1 MSGLTSLVQAGGVLE
16 KKIETVAN
24 NLANASTVGFKE
36 DQPSFREVLSTVQRV
51 VPQSDEENFLS
62 HEYLDQYVGM
72 DKSAVMVD
80 EIGKNFTTG
89 RFLWKMKDFSV
100 SVLPRENALPGL
112 EILNSIPRD
121 GW

>member
-1 MSGLTSLVQAGGVLE
+1 M
-16 KKIETVAN
+16 
-24 NLANASTVGFKE
+24 
-36 DQPSFREVLSTVQRV
+36 

-89 RFLWKMKDFSV
+89 RFRDTEMNSTWLWKMKDFSV
-100 SVLPRENALPGL
+100 SVRPRENALPGL
-112 EILNSIPRD
+112 EISNSIPGRMVTQD
-121 GW
+121 GFPS